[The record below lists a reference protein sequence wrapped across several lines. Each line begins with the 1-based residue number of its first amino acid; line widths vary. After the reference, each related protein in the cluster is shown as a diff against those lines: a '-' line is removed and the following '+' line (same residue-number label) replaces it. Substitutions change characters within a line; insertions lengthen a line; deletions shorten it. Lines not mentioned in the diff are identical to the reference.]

1 MSSNFLLAMASHSV
15 LADQKAMKTSTTDKG
30 QAGALKGAP
39 QSCPAAAP
47 PATEAPGPSAWR
59 KLTSASRS
67 SPQVLAPGGSQKP
80 RRCSRAWEARTRRQ
94 LEILQAG
101 LAALSREER
110 QEALERLPS
119 SVRQALLLHMTS
131 SKSASGQQSQPM
143 MGESLATKVDLPAK
157 KEKPPNAEKLPAK
170 RCWDGDQ
177 TTPGGCKR
185 PSPPGPRDATRVA
198 APAPEGQPRSH
209 SGVRAVPTAL
219 FQASVSFDHL
229 LIRSRTCRS
238 YDGAKRL
245 CDVLHRFRDL
255 AGPSCAKED
264 VEDLPEGGWLRSG
277 LSRALKEA
285 GIEEEDLKPSYCAV
299 VSTGVWAGR
308 IETPTTASLEQ
319 VQEWRDQLLKARLRS
334 WEEFRSAWIA
344 ILQEPRPGGSSPL
357 QPDVAAARVDAAAAR
372 RRLPDPVAKAK
383 RRAAAAEARRKA
395 AQERMERRV
404 RARQER
410 QQVRQQAKAKKAA
423 SRSAHKAA
431 GWQRKVAT
439 AAAGLLQ
446 LLVKRQRPSSSK
458 TCDLALRAPSGGS

>member
-15 LADQKAMKTSTTDKG
+15 LTDQKAMKTSTTDKG
-30 QAGALKGAP
+30 QAGALEGAP
-39 QSCPAAAP
+39 QSCPVAAP
-47 PATEAPGPSAWR
+47 QATEAPGPSAWR

-67 SPQVLAPGGSQKP
+67 SSQVLAPGGSWKP
-80 RRCSRAWEARTRRQ
+80 KRCSRAWEARTRRQ

-131 SKSASGQQSQPM
+131 SRSASGQQSQPM
-143 MGESLATKVDLPAK
+143 ASESPASKVALPVK
-157 KEKPPNAEKLPAK
+157 KEEPPKGEKLPAK

-177 TTPGGCKR
+177 TTPGCCKR
-185 PSPPGPRDATRVA
+185 PSPPGPRDATRS
-198 APAPEGQPRSH
+198 EGRPRSH

-219 FQASVSFDHL
+219 FQASVSFEHL

-255 AGPSCAKED
+255 AGPSCTKED
-264 VEDLPEGGWLRSG
+264 VEDLPEGGWLRSC

-319 VQEWRDQLLKARLRS
+319 VQEWRDRLLKARLRS
-334 WEEFRSAWIA
+334 WEEFRSVWIA

-372 RRLPDPVAKAK
+372 RRLPDPAAKVE

-404 RARQER
+404 RARQA
-410 QQVRQQAKAKKAA
+410 RQQARQQAFQEKKKKAA
-423 SRSAHKAA
+423 SRTAHKAA
-431 GWQRKVAT
+431 GWQRKVAR

-446 LLVKRQRPSSSK
+446 LLVRRQRPSSSK